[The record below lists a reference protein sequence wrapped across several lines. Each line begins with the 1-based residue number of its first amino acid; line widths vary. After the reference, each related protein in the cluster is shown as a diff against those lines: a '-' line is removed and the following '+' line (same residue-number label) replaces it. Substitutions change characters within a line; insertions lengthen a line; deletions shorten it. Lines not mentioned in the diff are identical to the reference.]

1 MTDSRALVIVFAML
15 LAGTCVGCSAP
26 EVRTT
31 FLGSVDLVEMTD
43 RMADSFADDPV
54 IGRRSEASETWVV
67 SIDRVVNHT
76 NQIIPGREKWLY
88 TTRMR
93 ALLAKSSIARRRNI
107 VWIVPPERWPAAA
120 GELESPHRRLTPT
133 HLLAA
138 EFQSLTLTSAAGRSD
153 TYVCA
158 FQLTD
163 LGDGH
168 LVWEDLW
175 EVKYAVR
182 GLTWN

>member
-1 MTDSRALVIVFAML
+1 ML
-15 LAGTCVGCSAP
+15 LAGACIGCSAP

-31 FLGSVDLVEMTD
+31 FLDSVDLVDMTD
-43 RMADSFADDPV
+43 RMAASFAGDAV
-54 IGRRSEASETWVV
+54 IGRRTQASATWVV

-76 NQIIPGREKWLY
+76 NQIIPNREKWLY
-88 TTRMR
+88 VTRMR
-93 ALLAKSSIARRRNI
+93 ALLSESQIGRRRNI
-107 VWIVPPERWPAAA
+107 VWVVPPERWPAAA
-120 GELESPHRRLTPT
+120 GELKSTHRRLRPT

-138 EFQSLTLTSAAGRSD
+138 EFQTLTRTSAAGRSD

-163 LGDGH
+163 IGDGR

-175 EVKYAVR
+175 EVKYAAQ

>member
-1 MTDSRALVIVFAML
+1 MLVAV
-15 LAGTCVGCSAP
+15 TCVACSAP

-31 FLGSVDLVEMTD
+31 FLGSVDLVDMTD

-76 NQIIPGREKWLY
+76 DQVLPGRENGRYATRLRAKW
-88 TTRMR
+88 
-93 ALLAKSSIARRRNI
+93 AEDDIARQRSI
-107 VWIVPPERWPAAA
+107 VWVGPPERWPAAA
-120 GELESPHRRLTPT
+120 GELESKHRRLPPT

-138 EFQSLTLTSAAGRSD
+138 EFQTLTLTSAAGRSD

-163 LGDGH
+163 LGDGR

-175 EVKYAVR
+175 EVKYAVQ

>member
-1 MTDSRALVIVFAML
+1 MRDARAPAIVFAML
-15 LAGTCVGCSAP
+15 VAVTCVGCSAP

-31 FLGSVDLVEMTD
+31 FLGSVNLVDMTD
-43 RMADSFADDPV
+43 HMADSFAANPV

-76 NQIIPGREKWLY
+76 NQIIPVREKWLY
-88 TTRMR
+88 VTRMR
-93 ALLAKSSIARRRNI
+93 ARLAGSDIARRRNI
-107 VWIVPPERWPAAA
+107 IWVVPPERWPAAA
-120 GELESPHRRLTPT
+120 AELESEHRRLPPT

-138 EFQSLTLTSAAGRSD
+138 EFQTLTRTSAAGRSD

-163 LGDGH
+163 LENGR

>member
-1 MTDSRALVIVFAML
+1 VTKAALAIL
-15 LAGTCVGCSAP
+15 LAGVCVGCAAP

-31 FLGSVDLVEMTD
+31 FLGSIDLVEMTD
-43 RMADSFADDPV
+43 RMADSFAADPV
-54 IGRRSEASETWVV
+54 IGRRSESSETWVV

-88 TTRMR
+88 TTRLR
-93 ALLAKSSIARRRNI
+93 ARLAESNLTRRCNI
-107 VWIVPPERWPAAA
+107 IWVVPPERWPAAA
-120 GELESPHRRLTPT
+120 GEFESEHPRMLPT

-138 EFQSLTLTSAAGRSD
+138 EFQTLTQTSAAGRSD

-163 LGDGH
+163 LGNGR

>member
-1 MTDSRALVIVFAML
+1 MLVAI
-15 LAGTCVGCSAP
+15 TCVGCSAP

-31 FLGSVDLVEMTD
+31 FLGSVDLVDMTD
-43 RMADSFADDPV
+43 RMADSFAGDPV
-54 IGRRSEASETWVV
+54 IGRRNEASETWVV

-76 NQIIPGREKWLY
+76 NQIIPVREKWLY
-88 TTRMR
+88 TTRLR
-93 ALLAKSSIARRRNI
+93 AKLVESDIARQRNI
-107 VWIVPPERWPAAA
+107 VWVVPPERWPAAA
-120 GELESPHRRLTPT
+120 GVLESNHRRLRPT

-138 EFQSLTLTSAAGRSD
+138 EFQTLTRTSAAGRSD

-163 LGDGH
+163 LGDGR

-182 GLTWN
+182 GLTWH